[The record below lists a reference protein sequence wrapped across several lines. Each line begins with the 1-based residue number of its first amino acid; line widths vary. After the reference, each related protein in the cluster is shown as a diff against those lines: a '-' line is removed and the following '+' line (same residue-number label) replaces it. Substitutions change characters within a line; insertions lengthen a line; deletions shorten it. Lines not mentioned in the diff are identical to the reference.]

1 MRERILSII
10 CVLAVIGCLFS
21 FSYVDVKASD
31 DKAIKVDG
39 SYLTTNDSSTGSTVS
54 ENLTRGAHMMDGECS
69 ITKAGRGRIYVYAST
84 TGNHDVDYIAT
95 IIYVD
100 KYNEQTGKWG
110 QIDYWMVEDHNTYF
124 VSTSKSMAVDRGY
137 YYRVHADHFAGM
149 DAEYPYDEATTATD
163 GIWID

>member
-1 MRERILSII
+1 MA
-10 CVLAVIGCLFS
+10 CVLTVLGTILFS
-21 FSYVDVKASD
+21 SVKDVSAANNENKL
-31 DKAIKVDG
+31 VEG
-39 SYLTTNDSSTGSTVS
+39 SYLTHKETSKASTTTGVT
-54 ENLTRGAHMMDGECS
+54 TRGVHLMDGDCS

-84 TGNHDVDYIAT
+84 TANHDVDYLST

-100 KYNEQTGKWG
+100 RYNEKENAWDQLDCWQVSDK
-110 QIDYWMVEDHNTYF
+110 NTYF

>member
-1 MRERILSII
+1 MRKRLLSLI
-10 CVLAVIGCLFS
+10 CTLGIVCGMLGFTVTEAQATENG
-21 FSYVDVKASD
+21 
-31 DKAIKVDG
+31 DKIVDG
-39 SYLTTNDSSTGSTVS
+39 SYLTMQESSSDTTRTEIV
-54 ENLTRGAHMMDGECS
+54 TRGKHMMDGDCS

-84 TGNHDVDYIAT
+84 TANHDVDYIST
-95 IIYVD
+95 VIYVD
-100 KYNEQTGKWG
+100 RYNEKDDAWD
-110 QIDYWMVEDHNTYF
+110 QIDFWQVTDQNTYF